1 MTKNFNLAGSVYR
14 RSISGPDLPAVVYQ
28 GHSLSYGEL
37 AERAACVAACITDHC
52 GNSRDDGEPLHV
64 GILASR
70 SMGACIAVL
79 GTCWAGATYVPFGL
93 QQPEQRMIDLIA
105 QCNLSAIIVDNAGA
119 NLLSSRLRS
128 FCPPLI
134 IHTGQASISS
144 HASEHNIVE
153 MMSLPPVVPTE
164 PIFKPASDIA
174 YVIFTSGSTGVPK
187 GVMISA
193 GSFQHYISKITLHL
207 GLRATDRVLET
218 SELSFDMSV
227 HNMFTTWEAG
237 GALYI
242 LPTTLTLG
250 AVKFARNAGVT
261 VWHSVPSLAGML
273 RQVKALAPDCLSGL
287 RITIFGGEQLPVA
300 TVTAWQKTAP
310 NSTIYNFYGPTE
322 ATVYCLTQEL
332 IEPLP
337 VTPGRDVIAIGTPL
351 PGNEA
356 SIMDQH
362 GQSAPDGSPGEL
374 VIAGVQLA
382 AGYFGSP
389 ELTAVRFPVID
400 GKQWYRTGDLALRD
414 ALGRF
419 HCLGRLDNQVKVLG
433 HRIELEEI
441 DAHLRFVSGVDLVSS
456 VAWPLVDGMARGVV
470 AFVGAS
476 SINPETIVGLL
487 KARIPAYMVPNRVIT
502 MQAMPLNTSGK
513 VDRKALVQL
522 LERDEL

>member
-1 MTKNFNLAGSVYR
+1 
-14 RSISGPDLPAVVYQ
+14 
-28 GHSLSYGEL
+28 
-37 AERAACVAACITDHC
+37 
-52 GNSRDDGEPLHV
+52 
-64 GILASR
+64 
-70 SMGACIAVL
+70 
-79 GTCWAGATYVPFGL
+79 
-93 QQPEQRMIDLIA
+93 
-105 QCNLSAIIVDNAGA
+105 
-119 NLLSSRLRS
+119 
-128 FCPPLI
+128 
-134 IHTGQASISS
+134 
-144 HASEHNIVE
+144 
-153 MMSLPPVVPTE
+153 
-164 PIFKPASDIA
+164 
-174 YVIFTSGSTGVPK
+174 
-187 GVMISA
+187 
-193 GSFQHYISKITLHL
+193 
-207 GLRATDRVLET
+207 
-218 SELSFDMSV
+218 
-227 HNMFTTWEAG
+227 
-237 GALYI
+237 
-242 LPTTLTLG
+242 
-250 AVKFARNAGVT
+250 
-261 VWHSVPSLAGML
+261 LAGML

-337 VTPGRDVIAIGTPL
+337 VTPGRDVIPIGTPL

-382 AGYFGSP
+382 GGYFGSP
-389 ELTAVRFPVID
+389 ELTAARFPVID